1 MANNKIST
9 FCDEIIGDG
18 VTYRYIVTHLF
29 NSIKILS
36 QLIDSKS
43 GINISEDKYTLIR
56 KNPNNIVIEFNNP
69 PLKDDLYY
77 VLLIKVE

>member
-1 MANNKIST
+1 MANKIST

-69 PLKDDLYY
+69 PLKNDLYY

>member
-1 MANNKIST
+1 MANKIST